1 VTWTSHS
8 NNETAFALWR
18 KGGGRDWT
26 RVGVVPPQTTRYTDR
41 TANPQTSYSY
51 RVRAT
56 NRYASGW
63 TNEVSVTTGVS
74 P

>member
-1 VTWTSHS
+1 M
-8 NNETAFALWR
+8 
-18 KGGGRDWT
+18 
-26 RVGVVPPQTTRYTDR
+26 PPQTTRYTDGSAR
-41 TANPQTSYSY
+41 PQTRYSY

-63 TNEVSVTTGVS
+63 TNEVSVTTGAS